1 MGCDGI
7 WEKKSNEEAVHWIY
21 EQISK
26 YKKENKEVDIKQI
39 VADLLHENLATDV
52 TSSGKYYLTNL
63 VKNISLIDLYF
74 LGGVGCDNMTCVLIL
89 FDQSKL

>member
-7 WEKKSNEEAVHWIY
+7 WEKKSNEEAVMWVY

-26 YKKENKEVDIKQI
+26 YKKDEKEIDIRQI

-52 TSSGKYYLTNL
+52 TSSG
-63 VKNISLIDLYF
+63 
-74 LGGVGCDNMTCVLIL
+74 GVGCDNMTCVLIL
-89 FDQSKL
+89 FDQNKL